1 MIVPKS
7 RSKYIN
13 KKKLVTGTGFIN
25 NAIGKL
31 GDLGIELHLAAQN
44 GEYVP
49 NGSFNNLQ
57 KYSFA
62 GPGTQLEKRL
72 EEGYEGINKLDRKA
86 KLHDLFYYLNID
98 TETRNISD
106 RALEQVSEEIA
117 NDPMIDD
124 QQRKDAWLVKTLM
137 KHKAKFGMGVS
148 SSSKK
153 QKSKN

>member
-7 RSKYIN
+7 RSKYTN

-86 KLHDLFYYLNID
+86 KLHDLFYHLNSD
-98 TETRNISD
+98 TATRNISD
-106 RALEQVSEEIA
+106 RALEHVTEEIA
-117 NDPMIDD
+117 NDPTIDEP
-124 QQRKDAWLVKTLM
+124 QRKDAWLVKTLM